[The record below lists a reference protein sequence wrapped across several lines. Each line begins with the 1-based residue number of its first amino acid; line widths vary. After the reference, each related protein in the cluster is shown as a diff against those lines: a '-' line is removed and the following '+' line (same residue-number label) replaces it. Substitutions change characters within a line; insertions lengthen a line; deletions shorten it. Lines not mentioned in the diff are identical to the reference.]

1 MVCAAIAVTFTSK
14 TLITLLQ
21 YSGRLCEKER
31 GGGGGGVGG
40 VTNEF
45 PIYMKKFLDSRECN
59 FIEIQCQK
67 RNIWQAP

>member
-31 GGGGGGVGG
+31 GGGGGGG
-40 VTNEF
+40 TSEF
-45 PIYMKKFLDSRECN
+45 PIYMKKFLDSRERN